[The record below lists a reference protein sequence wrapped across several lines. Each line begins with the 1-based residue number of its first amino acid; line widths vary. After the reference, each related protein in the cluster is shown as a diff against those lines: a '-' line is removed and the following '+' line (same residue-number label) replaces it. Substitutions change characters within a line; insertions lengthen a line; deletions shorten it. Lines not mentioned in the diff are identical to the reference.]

1 MGVNHR
7 YGAGNHHPWGLGNFC
22 RDETYWQTLPCQRSA
37 EERRFKDTLLTH
49 TLFQLLT
56 LLCYLLPLC
65 RYHTVVMVVSTNT
78 GRDQSGY
85 IYAKKHSLKQLL
97 EDNVTIYRAKSVKP
111 LQFRTLERSPA
122 LKNGYRLLAS
132 L

>member
-1 MGVNHR
+1 
-7 YGAGNHHPWGLGNFC
+7 
-22 RDETYWQTLPCQRSA
+22 
-37 EERRFKDTLLTH
+37 
-49 TLFQLLT
+49 
-56 LLCYLLPLC
+56 
-65 RYHTVVMVVSTNT
+65 MVVSTNT

-85 IYAKKHSLKQLL
+85 ICAKKHSLKQLL